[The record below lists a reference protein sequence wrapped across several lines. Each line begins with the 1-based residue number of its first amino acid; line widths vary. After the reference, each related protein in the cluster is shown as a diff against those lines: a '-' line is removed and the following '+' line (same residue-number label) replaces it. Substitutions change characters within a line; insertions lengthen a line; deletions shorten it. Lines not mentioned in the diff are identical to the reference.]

1 MLFIDTDG
9 EVYHFSLNLTIKLIQ
24 MKNKSHLFSYI
35 VYFGLVVI
43 VLTLVFGRS
52 WGNNT
57 AAFFFV
63 SMLLPIVLGTSYF
76 FNYFLVPKF
85 LLKKK
90 YVKFT
95 LYSLYTAIIS
105 LYFEMIVLLFSFVY
119 INNFNYNNLAPNA
132 SDTILLAVILYLLV
146 FMGMFFLM
154 VHQIKEHRLEIQQLL
169 VEKNKLNDPFL
180 EIISNRKLVRIPY
193 SDIVYIESLSDYIK
207 VNTTTDQI
215 ISKEKISNLS
225 SLLPD
230 VFLRIH
236 RSFIINKEKIKRI
249 SYDEVMVEDVRLSI
263 GRSYRKVV
271 KNSLKID
278 L

>member
-1 MLFIDTDG
+1 
-9 EVYHFSLNLTIKLIQ
+9 